1 MSSDTVN
8 ATPAMVPLP
17 ATASQPTGGLM
28 RPWLSRVT
36 AQLASSTPAGL
47 PTT

>member
-1 MSSDTVN
+1 MKPI
-8 ATPAMVPLP
+8 PAMVPLP
-17 ATASQPTGGLM
+17 ATAAAPIGGRI

-36 AQLASSTPAGL
+36 AQELAITAIGL